1 MTYRPSRKTLL
12 VILKFLVSAWLLYS
26 VISKTGMEMVL
37 SILQGINP
45 LHLVSAALIYILSIY
60 ISTIRWHLLLLGG
73 LDFRRLF
80 SLYLIGSFFN
90 NILPGIIGGDAVK
103 AYYLSKELRVTKG
116 SNETVTHLSATG
128 SNGAEA
134 QKCWSAEVPYPP
146 LTIAIASV
154 FMDRYIGFTALMF
167 VGLTALPFGYGYL
180 RGSYIEWVLP
190 LVVFLFII
198 GSLLVFGLRIGRGFS
213 LLSGFY
219 DYFSMYRRQKTA
231 ILKTFFIS
239 IIVQITGVFAVYTIS
254 LGLDINT
261 PLLPLF
267 MFIPIISA
275 ISTIPISISGI
286 GVREASFVLL
296 FGFLGI
302 GPAQATAISLSW
314 FLSVALGSLLGLWE
328 YLRYRKR

>member
-1 MTYRPSRKTLL
+1 MRKVSL
-12 VILKFLVSAWLLYS
+12 VILKLLVSACLLYA

-37 SILQGINP
+37 SILRGINP
-45 LHLVSAALIYILSIY
+45 LHLASAALIYILSIY
-60 ISTIRWHLLLLGG
+60 ISTIRWRLLLSGG
-73 LDFRRLF
+73 LRCYPHCYPKKSSTFWGPHSRRLF

-90 NILPGIIGGDAVK
+90 NILPGIIGGDVVK
-103 AYYLSKELRVTKG
+103 AYYLSKELR
-116 SNETVTHLSATG
+116 ATG
-128 SNGAEA
+128 ELSGGASNSAEA
-134 QKCWSAEVPYPP
+134 EKWP

-154 FMDRYIGFTALMF
+154 FMDRYIGFAALIF
-167 VGLTALPFGYGYL
+167 VGLTALPFGYRYL
-180 RGSYIEWVLP
+180 RGSYIEWLLP
-190 LVVFLFII
+190 LLVFLFII
-198 GSLLVFGLRIGRGFS
+198 GSLSIFGLRIGRGLRF
-213 LLSGFY
+213 LSGFY
-219 DYFSMYRRQKTA
+219 DLFSMYRRQKA
-231 ILKTFFIS
+231 VISRTFLIS

-254 LGLDINT
+254 LGLGINT

-302 GPAQATAISLSW
+302 APAQATAISLSW

-328 YLRYRKR
+328 YLRYKKR

>member
-1 MTYRPSRKTLL
+1 MGRRDKITVQVRKVSL
-12 VILKFLVSAWLLYS
+12 VILKFLVSAVLLYL
-26 VISKTGMEMVL
+26 VISKTGMETVASTL
-37 SILQGINP
+37 RNIRVPYFLF
-45 LHLVSAALIYILSIY
+45 ATLIYILSIY
-60 ISTIRWHLLLLGG
+60 MSTIRWRLLLPGG
-73 LDFRRLF
+73 FNFRRLL

-90 NILPGIIGGDAVK
+90 NLLPGIIGGDAVK
-103 AYYLSKELRVTKG
+103 AYYLSKEL
-116 SNETVTHLSATG
+116 N
-128 SNGAEA
+128 
-134 QKCWSAEVPYPP
+134 SAEGHSASELPHPS

-167 VGLTALPFGYGYL
+167 IGLMAFPFGFRYFK
-180 RGSYIEWVLP
+180 GSYIEWILP
-190 LVVFLFII
+190 LLVIIFII
-198 GSLLVFGLRIGRGFS
+198 GSFFIFGLRIGRRFS

-219 DYFSMYRRQKTA
+219 DYFGLYRRQRTV
-231 ILKTFFIS
+231 ILKTFIIS
-239 IIVQITGVFAVYTIS
+239 ISVQITGIFAVYAVS
-254 LGLDINT
+254 RGLNVNT

-314 FLSVALGSLLGLWE
+314 FLSVALGSLLGLGE
-328 YLRYRKR
+328 YLRYKNKKMSP